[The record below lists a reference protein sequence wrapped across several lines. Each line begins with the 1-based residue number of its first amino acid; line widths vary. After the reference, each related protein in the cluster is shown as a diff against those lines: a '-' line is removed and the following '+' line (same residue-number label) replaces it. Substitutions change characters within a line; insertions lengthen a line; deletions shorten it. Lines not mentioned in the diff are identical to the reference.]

1 MITSQVVDLD
11 QKRALAQVA
20 LPGMPHL
27 SSAITWIY
35 GDKTAANEKTLR
47 QIQYAIAEYWEDSKI
62 TLKGKVI
69 GRARQP
75 GQRGQQKTP
84 TKEAVSIRL
93 SPEVLEYFR
102 STGKGWQT
110 RIDDILREYVKLN

>member
-1 MITSQVVDLD
+1 MSRNTTPKTSDDLVTNKEPYD
-11 QKRALAQVA
+11 
-20 LPGMPHL
+20 PNDP
-27 SSAITWIY
+27 
-35 GDKTAANEKTLR
+35 D
-47 QIQYAIAEYWEDSKI
+47 AIAEYWEEAKI

-69 GRARQP
+69 GRAQQP

-110 RIDDILREYVKLN
+110 RLDDILREYVKSH